1 MQAAVPKWFETVE
14 NRADILIQSIL
25 RSKQL
30 CFNGT
35 NALLFGR
42 GMQQA
47 VQCLEDAKMRVT
59 ILNAPFQR
67 FCFIPLDEN
76 GILLLKLM
84 YDAEAYQSLL
94 AVLAEDLQQK
104 EEQPFIIQDGYNQN
118 GHPTLICVDCD
129 LKRLIQ
135 FQTQLSYLGVQGEVI
150 CFDFQKEAIEKYCG
164 EQTKISTVNLETV
177 RKNFLA
183 DK

>member
-1 MQAAVPKWFETVE
+1 MLYV
-14 NRADILIQSIL
+14 
-25 RSKQL
+25 
-30 CFNGT
+30 T
-35 NALLFGR
+35 NALFNWQR
-42 GMQQA
+42 NAEA

-118 GHPTLICVDCD
+118 GQPT
-129 LKRLIQ
+129 
-135 FQTQLSYLGVQGEVI
+135 
-150 CFDFQKEAIEKYCG
+150 
-164 EQTKISTVNLETV
+164 
-177 RKNFLA
+177 
-183 DK
+183 

>member
-1 MQAAVPKWFETVE
+1 MVE

-76 GILLLKLM
+76 GILLLKLI
-84 YDAEAYQSLL
+84 YDAEAHQSLL

-104 EEQPFIIQDGYNQN
+104 EEQPFIIQTYPNIFILRLFICEEVFSDG
-118 GHPTLICVDCD
+118 
-129 LKRLIQ
+129 
-135 FQTQLSYLGVQGEVI
+135 FQI
-150 CFDFQKEAIEKYCG
+150 
-164 EQTKISTVNLETV
+164 NR
-177 RKNFLA
+177 RK
-183 DK
+183 DRKSVV